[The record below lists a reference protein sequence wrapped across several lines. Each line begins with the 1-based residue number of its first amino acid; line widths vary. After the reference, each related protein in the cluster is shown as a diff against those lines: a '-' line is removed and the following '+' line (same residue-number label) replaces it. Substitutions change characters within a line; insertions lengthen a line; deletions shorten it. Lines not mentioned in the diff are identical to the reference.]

1 MKTGILKNDTLICSA
16 WDLYKSV
23 SLYLS
28 AETHRL
34 GCEISNIRYNHRNWK
49 ASEVRTFIP
58 YDRARFRLNIYLR
71 GVCEDLKRG
80 TIPAG
85 FSIDDI
91 IWIPI

>member
-1 MKTGILKNDTLICSA
+1 MKTGALKNNTLICTA

-23 SLYLS
+23 SLYLA
-28 AETHRL
+28 AETGRL
-34 GCEISNIRYNHRNWK
+34 CCEISQIRHNRLLK
-49 ASEVRTFIP
+49 GSEARVFIP

-80 TIPAG
+80 IIPAG

-91 IWIPI
+91 VWIHI